1 MYKRKDKTN
10 EANAVQNLFTA
21 YLKNAIHNAR
31 IDLLY
36 KRNNPSRF
44 EDVLDEQEQRLT
56 NQMDFVDRL
65 AEYDA
70 LQWALRMIKERER
83 YILLA
88 RVIDEKDFDEIGA
101 EIGLTYKGTA
111 AVYYRT
117 LVKLRN
123 LIGGD
128 GDGF

>member
-1 MYKRKDKTN
+1 MNKRKDKTN
-10 EANAVQNLFTA
+10 EANTLQNHFTA
-21 YLKNAIHNAR
+21 YLKNAIHNTR

-36 KRNNPSRF
+36 KRNNPSMF
-44 EDVLDEQEQRLT
+44 KDALDEQEQLPA

-117 LVKLRN
+117 LAKLRS

>member
-1 MYKRKDKTN
+1 MNKRKDR
-10 EANAVQNLFTA
+10 ANKEDAIQNLFTA
-21 YLKNAIHNAR
+21 YLRNAIHNTR

-36 KRNNPSRF
+36 KRNNPERF
-44 EDVLDEQEQRLT
+44 ETALDEQEQLPT
-56 NQMDFVDRL
+56 QIDFVDRL

-101 EIGLTYKGTA
+101 EIGLTYKGVA

-117 LVKLRN
+117 LAKLRN

-128 GDGF
+128 GNGF